1 MTGTVKGNVLYSW
14 LYWLMVLTKIK
25 VGIIKTAYEVNYDK
39 IHSSTDK
46 GQLLFTNTQTVK
58 MKAFLSLMLKTN

>member
-1 MTGTVKGNVLYSW
+1 
-14 LYWLMVLTKIK
+14 MVLTKIK